1 MKNNNFVVI
10 NNEKTLDIMQMK
22 ESQENYII
30 LDYDKCINDIYSSY
44 KSSKKEVYNQFQ
56 KDFPRC
62 SYIIN
67 NNIEK
72 NINTFVNYFE
82 FSIYKYNVK
91 PYIIFMLC
99 TQAIMGIALE
109 KLYKNLSK
117 KNLYIGELKKKTNL
131 IFNFIS
137 NNNNLFLK
145 ITKILRLFTIKNN
158 KDTTLKRISITIFI
172 SLYEKEKV
180 IILYKILKN

>member
-1 MKNNNFVVI
+1 MH
-10 NNEKTLDIMQMK
+10 
-22 ESQENYII
+22 
-30 LDYDKCINDIYSSY
+30 SS
-44 KSSKKEVYNQFQ
+44 NH
-56 KDFPRC
+56 
-62 SYIIN
+62 
-67 NNIEK
+67 
-72 NINTFVNYFE
+72 
-82 FSIYKYNVK
+82 
-91 PYIIFMLC
+91 
-99 TQAIMGIALE
+99 GIALE

-172 SLYEKEKV
+172 SLYEKEKI

>member
-1 MKNNNFVVI
+1 
-10 NNEKTLDIMQMK
+10 
-22 ESQENYII
+22 
-30 LDYDKCINDIYSSY
+30 
-44 KSSKKEVYNQFQ
+44 
-56 KDFPRC
+56 
-62 SYIIN
+62 
-67 NNIEK
+67 
-72 NINTFVNYFE
+72 
-82 FSIYKYNVK
+82 
-91 PYIIFMLC
+91 MLC

-172 SLYEKEKV
+172 SLYEKRKSNY
-180 IILYKILKN
+180 II